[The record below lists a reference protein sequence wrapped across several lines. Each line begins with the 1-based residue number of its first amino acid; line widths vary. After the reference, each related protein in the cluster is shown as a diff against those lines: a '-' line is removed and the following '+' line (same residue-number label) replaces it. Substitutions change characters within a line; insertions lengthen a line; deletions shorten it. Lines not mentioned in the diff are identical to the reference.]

1 MSVLRRE
8 DEDAR
13 RHVLTPEGIELQF
26 TLAPVGSRAIAFLLD
41 WLVIISVTLGVGL
54 LGFMAGGGFIGVFM
68 LVHFLL
74 RTFYFSFFEIVWM
87 GSTPGKRNQKIR
99 VIDARGGPLNASAIF
114 ARNFTREVE
123 VFLPLVVLFNPEAL
137 YPGATGWAGLL
148 AGIWCLILLLFPL
161 FNRDRLRIGDLIAGT
176 RVVGVPEH
184 TLLDD
189 LSGQRAREAKYVF
202 TDTQLAHYGNY
213 ELQVLEELLRGE
225 TLVDR
230 NTFEMIREK
239 IQKRI
244 GWTGGE
250 VKTRVF
256 LEDFYQ
262 AQRARLERGL
272 LFGVRH
278 EDKDAARAAQGG
290 GPR

>member
-1 MSVLRRE
+1 MSVTQRNKAAIRE
-8 DEDAR
+8 
-13 RHVLTPEGIELQF
+13 VITPEGIALRF
-26 TLAPVGSRAIAFLLD
+26 TLAPVSNRAVAFVLD
-41 WLVIISVTLGVGL
+41 WLIIIVATLVVGL
-54 LGFMAGGGFIGVFM
+54 LVSFAGGGFLGFFL

-74 RTFYFSFFEIVWM
+74 RTFYFSFFEITWM

-99 VIDARGGPLNASAIF
+99 VIDARGGPLSASAIF

-137 YPGATGWAGLL
+137 YPGAAGMIGLV
-148 AGIWCLILLLFPL
+148 AAIWCLILLLFPL

-176 RVVGVPEH
+176 RVVEVPEH

-189 LSGQRAREAKYVF
+189 LSSHRKRATQYSF
-202 TDTQLAHYGNY
+202 TDAQLAHYGNY
-213 ELQVLEELLRGE
+213 ELQVLEDLLRGE
-225 TLVDR
+225 TVVDHA
-230 NTFEMIREK
+230 TFETIREK
-239 IQKRI
+239 IQARI

-250 VKTRVF
+250 VKTRPF

-278 EDKDAARAAQGG
+278 EDKDAARAAQSGAG
-290 GPR
+290 R

>member
-1 MSVLRRE
+1 MSVLRR
-8 DEDAR
+8 DDAGVQR
-13 RHVLTPEGIELQF
+13 EVITPEGIALRF
-26 TLAPVGSRAIAFLLD
+26 TLASVGSRAIAFLFD
-41 WLVIISVTLGVGL
+41 WLIIIAVTIGVGL
-54 LGFMAGGGFIGVFM
+54 LGVLAGGGFLGVFL

-74 RTFYFSFFEIVWM
+74 RTFYFTAFEIVWM

-99 VIDARGGPLNASAIF
+99 VIDGRGGPLNASAVF

-137 YPGATGWAGLL
+137 YPGATGWVGLF

-176 RVVGVPEH
+176 RVVEVPEH

-189 LSGQRAREAKYVF
+189 LSSRRARAAQYTF
-202 TDTQLAHYGNY
+202 TDAQLAHYGNY

-225 TLVDR
+225 TLVDHQ
-230 NTFEMIREK
+230 TFETIVSK
-239 IQKRI
+239 IHGRI
-244 GWTGGE
+244 GWTGGP
-250 VKTRVF
+250 VKTRPF

-290 GPR
+290 SSR